1 MEDDNYEGENDLPTA
16 EEQLVPTSEVE
27 ESSTT
32 DMLPPVPSKCRRLSY
47 IMMLTLFSGIGS
59 FLFGYGTG
67 VVSGAMIKV
76 DKVFSLTYLWHEL
89 IVSVTVGAAAVAALI
104 GGPLSDF
111 LGRRMVLIVSSVIFT
126 LGAVLLAASVAKE
139 MLLVGRLVVGVGIG
153 ELSGC
158 AELAKHLCMELE
170 GFMHLS
176 DWVGLYSK
184 TSL

>member
-1 MEDDNYEGENDLPTA
+1 MQNSMADDNDERKNGLATA

-27 ESSTT
+27 ESSTA
-32 DMLPPVPSKCRRLSY
+32 DMLPTAPTKGRRLSY
-47 IMMLTLFSGIGS
+47 IMMLTLFSAIGGC
-59 FLFGYGTG
+59 LFGYDTG

-76 DKVFSLTYLWHEL
+76 DKVFSLTHLWHEL

-126 LGAVLLAASVAKE
+126 LGAILLAASVAKE
-139 MLLVGRLVVGVGIG
+139 MLLVGRLVVGIGIG

-158 AELAKHLCMELE
+158 AQLAQHIIRLCI
-170 GFMHLS
+170 GTQRVS
-176 DWVGLYSK
+176 
-184 TSL
+184 